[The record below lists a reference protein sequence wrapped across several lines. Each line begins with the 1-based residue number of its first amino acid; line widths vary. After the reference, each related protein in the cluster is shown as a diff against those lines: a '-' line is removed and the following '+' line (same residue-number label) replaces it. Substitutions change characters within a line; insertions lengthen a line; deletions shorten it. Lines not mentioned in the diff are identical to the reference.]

1 MQSES
6 QQLWVLMDN
15 WLNGR
20 QKGHTQALKLPA
32 SLVLQFQTLPQSSS
46 ASIPH
51 PFSQVTVTAASGPK

>member
-20 QKGHTQALKLPA
+20 QKGHTQALQLPA
-32 SLVLQFQTLPQSSS
+32 SLVPQFHSLPQSPS
-46 ASIPH
+46 ASVPH
-51 PFSQVTVTAASGPK
+51 PFSQ